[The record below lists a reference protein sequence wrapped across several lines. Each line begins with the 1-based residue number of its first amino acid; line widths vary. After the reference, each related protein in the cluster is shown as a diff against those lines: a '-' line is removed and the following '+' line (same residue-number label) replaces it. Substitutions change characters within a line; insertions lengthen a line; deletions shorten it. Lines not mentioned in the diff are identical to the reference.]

1 MIIEEALIVLKH
13 FFIIPDDDDIDFKR
27 RVRIAND
34 DKCKQCPMK
43 RVTRHFRAFHF
54 REDISAQTF
63 QRMTFSR
70 TNIPRMTLS
79 RYDINALTH

>member
-34 DKCKQCPMK
+34 DKCKQCAMK
-43 RVTRHFRAFHF
+43 RVT
-54 REDISAQTF
+54 
-63 QRMTFSR
+63 
-70 TNIPRMTLS
+70 
-79 RYDINALTH
+79 